1 MSNPYRHKLSKAQF
15 EQNYK
20 EAMNIEIPAL
30 LAKIYDARET
40 REKYKRLAN
49 FVYSDNNRE
58 DNSARSWAHFDA
70 DCGFWVAI
78 KNTLEK
84 YAIEPVF
91 DAYDYRFGQ
100 ELDYSPRRKA
110 LTEYEVNGKPLF
122 LHLIGIAPEIGYL
135 ITRCFHYDNYDF
147 LRSKEMIEYLV
158 LPTFGKSNSTL
169 GNRLRRKNVVEGKD
183 PFSPIEAQ
191 NDNKEDQDGK
201 TDYNDYNNPVRKK
214 RVLRESILSAVA
226 YYFSKQHLNKYE
238 IDGED
243 INKETVL
250 ALQNIIKDYPDI
262 LSSKYNFTEGSKE
275 TFGNYIINSVHRNPI
290 EFFPAFANK
299 RGANKDGYYEEV
311 ESSYTI
317 SPEEVIWYGIKAG
330 NAIFLRNFN
339 AKNASIFTAQTRINE
354 HIENIAKMAVDNP
367 DYLREIAGSFLR
379 NTTYV
384 TEKYPS
390 KLALAKHFQNV
401 AIASGNPELADKM
414 ANLTSRIV
422 GVKIV
427 NEPSEFMQKKLPT
440 EKDSIEDK
448 AAKKQPKTIQT
459 TLYDFTHSR

>member
-1 MSNPYRHKLSKAQF
+1 M
-15 EQNYK
+15 E
-20 EAMNIEIPAL
+20 
-30 LAKIYDARET
+30 
-40 REKYKRLAN
+40 
-49 FVYSDNNRE
+49 
-58 DNSARSWAHFDA
+58 
-70 DCGFWVAI
+70 
-78 KNTLEK
+78 
-84 YAIEPVF
+84 
-91 DAYDYRFGQ
+91 
-100 ELDYSPRRKA
+100 
-110 LTEYEVNGKPLF
+110 
-122 LHLIGIAPEIGYL
+122 IAPEIAIL
-135 ITRCFHYDNYDF
+135 ITGYFCYGNYKF
-147 LRSKEMIEYLV
+147 LRSKEMIEYLD
-158 LPTFGKSNSTL
+158 LPIFGKSNSTL

-262 LSSKYNFTEGSKE
+262 LSSEYNFTEGSKE

-299 RGANKDGYYEEV
+299 RGAGKDGYYEEI
-311 ESSYTI
+311 ESSYAI

-330 NAIFLRNFN
+330 NTIFLRNFN

-354 HIENIAKMAVDNP
+354 HIENIAKIAVNNP

-390 KLALAKHFQNV
+390 KLAIAKYFQNE
-401 AIASGNPELADKM
+401 AIATGDPELANKM
-414 ANLTSRIV
+414 ADLTSRIV
-422 GVKIV
+422 GVRIV
-427 NEPSEFMQKKLPT
+427 NKPSEFMQNKLPLK
-440 EKDSIEDK
+440 KDS
-448 AAKKQPKTIQT
+448 AKDKTIQK
-459 TLYDFTHSR
+459 TLFEDFTHSR